1 MSDIREHNEELD
13 REYWDNFNE
22 PLEPLQFE
30 PDVNDVVDWL
40 AEQDG
45 DVLGDFLDDLDKRRL
60 ENKDATIYVMLAD
73 WLDEHY
79 GEIKEFINR

>member
-13 REYWDNFNE
+13 REFWDSFDE
-22 PLEPLQFE
+22 PAEPLQFE

-40 AEQDG
+40 AEQDDIG
-45 DVLGDFLDDLDKRRL
+45 EFLDDLDKRVR

-79 GEIKEFINR
+79 GEIKEFING